1 MKSNEKKPVIEEE
14 EREILNI
21 VTSSKNKEFIN
32 IEEDVIIIMFDI

>member
-1 MKSNEKKPVIEEE
+1 MKSNEKKLVIEEE
-14 EREILNI
+14 GREILNI